1 MRMDIK
7 ESECMRYWLRQRES
21 EGKKL
26 STFLKFIFFML
37 NNNGSGKKKVEIA
50 SMKFNKN
57 KTAKTWKLAE
67 LKVNIYSSHM

>member
-1 MRMDIK
+1 MRVDIK
-7 ESECMRYWLRQRES
+7 ESEHMRYWLRQRES

-26 STFLKFIFFML
+26 STFKFIFFML

-57 KTAKTWKLAE
+57 TTAKTWKLAE